1 MNEPND
7 LWKFPCEFPIKVV
20 GLASEEFETF
30 VLTTIR
36 KHFPDIAEAA
46 LQMNPSKD
54 GKYLAITVIVNAES
68 KEQLDATYMDLT
80 SNKLVLIAL

>member
-1 MNEPND
+1 MNEPKE

-20 GLASEEFETF
+20 GLASKEFETF
-30 VLTTIR
+30 VLTTVN
-36 KHFPDIAEAA
+36 KHFPNISESA
-46 LQMNPSKD
+46 LQLNPSKD
-54 GKYLAITVIVNAES
+54 GKYLAITITVSAES